1 MKFSWLN
8 KKGNLNLIVFFSGWG
23 MDEKS
28 VILDYRNFDFIVL
41 YDYEDSKIDAKLV
54 KEISDY
60 DNVCI
65 IGWSMGVIMSTLLFD
80 KINNIK
86 KKIAVNGTLKIVDDK
101 FGIPTKIF
109 EATLNNLNAKT
120 IEMFFKNMG
129 YKDFK
134 TPNRNFESQLN
145 ELKFIKNFYDGNIF
159 QYNFDK
165 VIIGNKDIIVPYR
178 NQKRAWEN
186 NSCLYLDCG
195 HYCFNLFNSWEDIAN
210 A

>member
-60 DNVCI
+60 DNAYI

>member
-28 VILDYRNFDFIVL
+28 VILDYRNFDFVVL
-41 YDYEDSKIDAKLV
+41 YDYEDSEIDAKLA

-60 DNVCI
+60 DNVYI

-80 KINNIK
+80 EINNIK
-86 KKIAVNGTLKIVDDK
+86 KKIAINGTLKIVDDK

-109 EATLNNLNAKT
+109 EATLNNLNVKT

-134 TPNRNFESQLN
+134 AANRSFESQLN
-145 ELKFIKNFYDGNIF
+145 ELKFIKNFYESNIF

-186 NSCLYLDCG
+186 NSCLYLNCG
-195 HYCFNLFNSWEDIAN
+195 HYCFNLFNTWEDIVN
-210 A
+210 V

>member
-8 KKGNLNLIVFFSGWG
+8 KKDNLNLIVFFSGWG

-28 VILDYRNFDFIVL
+28 VILDYRNFDFVVL
-41 YDYEDSKIDAKLV
+41 YDYEDSEIDAELV

-60 DNVCI
+60 DNVYI

-101 FGIPTKIF
+101 FGIPIKIF
-109 EATLNNLNAKT
+109 EATLNNLNVKT

-134 TPNRNFESQLN
+134 TPNRSFKSQLI
-145 ELKFIKNFYDGNIF
+145 ELKFIKNFYDNNIF
-159 QYNFDK
+159 QCNFDK

-186 NSCLYLDCG
+186 NSCLHLDCG
-195 HYCFNLFNSWEDIAN
+195 HYCFNLFNSWEDIIN
-210 A
+210 Y